1 MFKIAEELLQKIEE
15 IVTVQKSVLAEG
27 NMNLAASCTCGSHC
41 SFGCGRACSTG
52 CSSAGRL

>member
-15 IVTVQKSVLAEG
+15 IVTAQKPVLVGEY
-27 NMNLAASCTCGSHC
+27 MNLAASCTCGSHC
-41 SFGCGRACSTG
+41 SYACGRACSTG